1 MRPNNRFLI
10 NGFVGIIGPVHS
22 IKQEFSSAF
31 GILSYDTMLKI
42 SKEQMRIITNTHIYI
57 YFCFLFVRAHITQF
71 NVSVEELGDDFA
83 AKKIKS
89 IYLLGIVE

>member
-1 MRPNNRFLI
+1 MDVQLFNVESKYYR
-10 NGFVGIIGPVHS
+10 
-22 IKQEFSSAF
+22 
-31 GILSYDTMLKI
+31 YYI
-42 SKEQMRIITNTHIYI
+42 SKEQMRIITNSRIYI

>member
-1 MRPNNRFLI
+1 MDVQLFNVESKYYR
-10 NGFVGIIGPVHS
+10 
-22 IKQEFSSAF
+22 
-31 GILSYDTMLKI
+31 YYI

-57 YFCFLFVRAHITQF
+57 YFCFHFVRAHITQF

>member
-1 MRPNNRFLI
+1 
-10 NGFVGIIGPVHS
+10 
-22 IKQEFSSAF
+22 
-31 GILSYDTMLKI
+31 
-42 SKEQMRIITNTHIYI
+42 MRIITKTHIYI
-57 YFCFLFVRAHITQF
+57 YFCFHFVRAHITQF